1 MKTSSKLL
9 WRRFCSRIE
18 KEKKEGKNKR
28 EKRDDKMPK
37 KEELPEAG
45 EGNDLEDR
53 WWNYRRLMVRVNK
66 ETPQQQVLRSK
77 LYMNSIKKERNQSI
91 EVLDSL
97 IFWGSL
103 HFVDKNGNLAKS
115 KNIMPNYSCAPFLT
129 HQVS

>member
-1 MKTSSKLL
+1 
-9 WRRFCSRIE
+9 
-18 KEKKEGKNKR
+18 
-28 EKRDDKMPK
+28 
-37 KEELPEAG
+37 
-45 EGNDLEDR
+45 
-53 WWNYRRLMVRVNK
+53 MVRVNK
-66 ETPQQQVLRSK
+66 ETSQQQVLRSK

-129 HQVS
+129 HQVSKVGVTKINLASLMLQSTKKSKNF